1 MKIKFLLIALF
12 ISFQSFSQCYDLG
25 PKRKNNNDS
34 YFFVSAGIDP
44 IPTEKWINA
53 LDPNFTTEGSD
64 LLFKAGY
71 GTNKLFIPIEL
82 YAYYENFND
91 VGYQQFGIGGNIY
104 TVFLN
109 DKIQALA
116 GGDVGMVSRDYL
128 NTNTESDQFIN
139 LAMNLELRYIFL
151 RNFRAGLQFNF
162 EKRDD
167 IRPDLE
173 TANFYV
179 ASSYV
184 SLYYTF

>member
-1 MKIKFLLIALF
+1 MKIKFLLVALF

-25 PKRKNNNDS
+25 PKRKNKNDS
-34 YFFVSAGIDP
+34 YFFVSAGADP
-44 IPTEKWINA
+44 VPTEKWINVA
-53 LDPNFTTEGSD
+53 DPNFTAESLD

-71 GTNKLFIPIEL
+71 GTNKFFIPIEL

-116 GGDVGMVSRDYL
+116 GGDIGMVSREYF
-128 NTNTESDQFIN
+128 NTNTESNQFIN
-139 LAMNLELRYIFL
+139 LALNLEVRYLFL

-162 EKRDD
+162 ERRDD
-167 IRPDLE
+167 IAPDIE
-173 TANFYV
+173 NRNYYV
-179 ASSYV
+179 ASSYI